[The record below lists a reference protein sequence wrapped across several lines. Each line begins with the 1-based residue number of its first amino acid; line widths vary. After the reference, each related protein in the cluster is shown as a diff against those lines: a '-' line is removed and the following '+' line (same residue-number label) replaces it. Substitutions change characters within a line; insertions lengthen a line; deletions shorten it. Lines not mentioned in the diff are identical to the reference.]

1 MRKEGRMTG
10 TGRNDL
16 EPSQHASRDAIPLVS
31 YYEHE
36 RHRREVVRNVAVFLA
51 FCMAVAA
58 AGVVVL
64 ACWQP
69 F

>member
-1 MRKEGRMTG
+1 M
-10 TGRNDL
+10 
-16 EPSQHASRDAIPLVS
+16 S

-36 RHRREVVRNVAVFLA
+36 RHRREVVRNVVVFLA
-51 FCMAVAA
+51 FCTALAA

-64 ACWQP
+64 AYWQS